1 MWDWLFCLVVYFPGP
16 LHGRMQSKGL
26 EEKDMGSQREITP
39 HVKISTL
46 LLPDHKI
53 VRKAMMLRCCL
64 HFSHFQLLPS
74 ARFPGVVSSW
84 ENSPPH
90 VVAESCPCCKYL
102 ELCRKKTKVLI
113 EMLSFDIYKTMICRP
128 SGYSTLGTIR
138 HRSAQKLLWNWK
150 TICSFVVTFCKK
162 ESLDV
167 KNFPFF
173 LVQPLCRK
181 LPFTG
186 VSGVTSKSI

>member
-1 MWDWLFCLVVYFPGP
+1 MDECKE
-16 LHGRMQSKGL
+16 KGL
-26 EEKDMGSQREITP
+26 KRKTYMGVQRGITP
-39 HVKISTL
+39 HIKISTL

-53 VRKAMMLRCCL
+53 VRKAMMLRCCLHFSHFQKYVREATLLRCCL

-128 SGYSTLGTIR
+128 SGYSTLSPIK
-138 HRSAQKLLWNWK
+138 HRSAQKL
-150 TICSFVVTFCKK
+150 
-162 ESLDV
+162 
-167 KNFPFF
+167 
-173 LVQPLCRK
+173 
-181 LPFTG
+181 
-186 VSGVTSKSI
+186 